1 MRIEDRF
8 TVALPLAQAWEVL
21 RDVERI
27 APCMP
32 GAQLTEIEGDEYRG
46 VVKIKLG
53 AITAQYK
60 GSVHFAEVDEV
71 AHRMV
76 LAAKGRETRGQ
87 GNASADVVVTLAET
101 AAGTEVA
108 IETDLTIS
116 GKIAQFG
123 RGVLADVSAKL
134 LGDFARC
141 LEDDLAG
148 SDGGGSSG
156 GGGTAPVADLAG
168 DDGADP
174 GMALP
179 EPIGDAADSIGAT
192 TEPASGE
199 HATGVE
205 TTASA
210 VSGFET
216 TGEQANVSVEH
227 DAGPSGD
234 GPDANG
240 SAASGASA
248 DVGSAPPRPSPL
260 RTVTSSPSEPLDL
273 LTLAGPGMAQR
284 ALPVALVVDLVLL
297 AVTRR
302 PAVRW
307 LLSAAGTGL
316 VAAVVLGSQPDD

>member
-8 TVALPLAQAWEVL
+8 TVALPLPETWEVL

-60 GSVHFAEVDEV
+60 GSVHFAEIDE
-71 AHRMV
+71 AGHRMV

-87 GNASADVVVTLAET
+87 GNASADVVVTLVAT
-101 AAGTEVA
+101 DAGTEVA

-123 RGVLADVSAKL
+123 RGVLADVSSKL
-134 LGDFARC
+134 LGEFARC
-141 LEDDLAG
+141 LEDDLARR
-148 SDGGGSSG
+148 DGGERPGAG
-156 GGGTAPVADLAG
+156 AAAPVDDLAG
-168 DDGADP
+168 DEGADP

-179 EPIGDAADSIGAT
+179 EPVGDAADSFAT
-192 TEPASGE
+192 SAQQTTGDRTSGY
-199 HATGVE
+199 E
-205 TTASA
+205 TTSSPAT
-210 VSGFET
+210 GFET
-216 TGEQANVSVEH
+216 TGEEA
-227 DAGPSGD
+227 DARAGHD

-240 SAASGASA
+240 SATEG
-248 DVGSAPPRPSPL
+248 GTGPRPSPL
-260 RTVTSSPSEPLDL
+260 RTVESRSSEPLDL
-273 LTLAGPGMAQR
+273 LALAGPGMAQR

-302 PAVRW
+302 AAVRW

-316 VAAVVLGSQPDD
+316 VAAVVLGSRPDD